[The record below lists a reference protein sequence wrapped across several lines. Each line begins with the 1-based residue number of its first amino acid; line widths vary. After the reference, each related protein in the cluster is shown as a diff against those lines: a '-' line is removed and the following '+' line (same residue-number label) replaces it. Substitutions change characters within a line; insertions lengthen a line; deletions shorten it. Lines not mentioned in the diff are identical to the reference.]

1 MFPHVVKQIAREWDD
16 GAWIMIKAPAHTN
29 DPLKMYTYVLGY
41 EESLQEHEARVR
53 AFLNND
59 QIRAVTRDFWN
70 NDHVQDDDARVWCN
84 VLCYKDLQDKD
95 SVLYRRLAKTQT
107 DRDIEAWAW
116 VTRRCVEQSKMPWY
130 RTPQHGRVS

>member
-29 DPLKMYTYVLGY
+29 DPLKMFTYVLGY
-41 EESLQEHEARVR
+41 NESLQEHEARVR

-70 NDHVQDDDARVWCN
+70 NDHVKNATDGRVWCN
-84 VLCYKDLQDKD
+84 TLCYKDLQDKD
-95 SVLYRRLAKTQT
+95 SVLYKRLLVTNT
-107 DRDIEAWAW
+107 DRDIAAYETVA
-116 VTRRCVEQSKMPWY
+116 RRSFEQY
-130 RTPQHGRVS
+130 RYRNK